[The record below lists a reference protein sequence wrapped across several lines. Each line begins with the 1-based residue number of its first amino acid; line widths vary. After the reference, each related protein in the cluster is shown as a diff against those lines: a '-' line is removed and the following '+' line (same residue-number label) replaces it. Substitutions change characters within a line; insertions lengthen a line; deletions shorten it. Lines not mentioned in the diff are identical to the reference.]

1 MKLESLTLRGFMTAF
16 AGREVTL
23 PIGQLPD
30 GLIAIVGDNGSGKTT
45 LLEAAPA
52 SLFRQFMSRTGDLKT
67 YAQDRDSCINS
78 RWSIGGTQ
86 YMVRLAV
93 DGIKGGAAAALG
105 IIDRDVEHP
114 RVINDG
120 KVSTFDPAVAKIF
133 PPLHVFKASAFAAQ
147 NKSGSFVHA
156 SKKDRRDIFAAF
168 LNLDRL
174 VAMSQTAK
182 ACAAEVDK
190 VRVRLQQDVQLLETD
205 TAPQVLEDARKQL
218 AALDQARMDMEIRRD
233 ARTLEI
239 QALEAHVARLAE
251 DVAAAAAAQ
260 QKVAAVDQ
268 ALVQKRTELAQHT
281 TRHDAMLAGHAAEL
295 QQLQQDRAGEL
306 AAIDA
311 RLQST
316 EEADDVRALDQ
327 HLATVLKGL
336 DEKIAGNRQ
345 VLDKGPDIRAA
356 ASVVANAM
364 IELAQLREAGD
375 VLRSRERDLDVR
387 RADNEAHIASFT
399 KPKNDLARA
408 EKDADLLEH
417 VPCGGQGDY
426 AGCQLLVNAQEAKA
440 TIAQLQAQLEGLTGA
455 LKAREALGADII
467 RVADAIDANR
477 KQVTAVTARL
487 QQATPMA
494 EYAASLAAAEARI
507 EELKAQRTATECD
520 YARQLAGI
528 KEQYDRQRTEL
539 QAERVRLVEA
549 WSTRESALRQRQA
562 ARVEDST
569 DVGDALAHQ
578 VKTLEVEH
586 AAAVLELNRVQAGSA
601 AAATLQAELVEL
613 RADRDAALTA
623 IATAT
628 SDAAA
633 VRRRL
638 EELTEKA
645 QRRAVLRGRL
655 AKLDAELLD
664 WQLLQRAL
672 DRDGLPALETDQ
684 AGPAIS
690 ALTNQIL
697 ADCFE
702 SRFSVELVTQVSRA
716 DGKGMKDDLTLL
728 VTDNQTGQQRDIAD
742 LSGGEEIIIGEAF
755 MSAISLFIN
764 ERSQQPVQTFFRDE
778 TTGALTKENTQR
790 YVRMLRKVMAL
801 GGVRQILF
809 ISHDPDAYALA
820 DAQIRVADGTVTTV
834 LPPYS
839 EAA

>member
-1 MKLESLTLRGFMTAF
+1 MRLESLTLRGFMTAF
-16 AGREVTL
+16 AGREVTI
-23 PIGQLPD
+23 PVGQLPD

-67 YAQDRDSCINS
+67 YAQDRDSAIETT
-78 RWSIGGTQ
+78 WLIGDKWYQARVT
-86 YMVRLAV
+86 VE
-93 DGIKGGAAAALG
+93 GIRGGANAALFDSA
-105 IIDRDVEHP
+105 IETVRP
-114 RVINDG
+114 LNDG
-120 KVSTFDPAVAKIF
+120 KVSTYDSAVAKIF

-156 SKKDRRDIFAAF
+156 SKKDRRDIFASF

-190 VRVRLQQDVQLLETD
+190 VRLRLQQDVKLLEID
-205 TAPQVLEDARKQL
+205 TADHVIDGLQRQAIGLEDERACH
-218 AALDQARMDMEIRRD
+218 ESRRD
-233 ARTLEI
+233 LRAADIAKAEQRLE
-239 QALEAHVARLAE
+239 QLAE
-251 DVAAAAAAQ
+251 DVAAAAAVQ
-260 QKVAAVDQ
+260 QKVDAVDR
-268 ALVQKRTELAQHT
+268 ALVQKRTDLASHQA
-281 TRHDAMLAGHAAEL
+281 RHDVMVRGHAAEL
-295 QQLQQDRAGEL
+295 QQLQQERAGEL

-311 RLQST
+311 KLQST
-316 EEADDVRALDQ
+316 EEADDVRALDE
-327 HLATVLKGL
+327 HLSSTLKAL
-336 DEKIAGNRQ
+336 DEKIGNNRQ
-345 VLDKGPDIRAA
+345 ILDQAEDIRAA
-356 ASVVANAM
+356 VATVAAASG
-364 IELAQLREAGD
+364 ELEQLRDAGE
-375 VLRSRERDLDVR
+375 VLRVRERLLAAA
-387 RADNEAHIASFT
+387 RAENESLIASFT
-399 KPKNDLARA
+399 QPKTELARA
-408 EKDADLLEH
+408 EQDAALLDH
-417 VPCGGQGDY
+417 VPCGGQGEY
-426 AGCQLLVNAQEAKA
+426 AGCQLLVNAQDAKA
-440 TIAQLQAQLEGLTGA
+440 TIASLQARLEGVVDA
-455 LKAREALGADII
+455 LKMRETIGADIV

-477 KQVTAVTARL
+477 KQVAVVERRL
-487 QQATPMA
+487 QDAKPMA
-494 EYAASLAAAEARI
+494 AYADKLAAAEARI
-507 EELKAQRTATECD
+507 EELKAQRTNAERD
-520 YARQLAGI
+520 YARQLTGV
-528 KEQYDRQRTEL
+528 KEHYDRRRTVL
-539 QAERVRLVEA
+539 LADRLRAIEA
-549 WSTRESALRQRQA
+549 WATRESSLRQRHL
-562 ARVEDST
+562 ARVQDSLEI
-569 DVGDALAHQ
+569 GDALSNQ
-578 VKTLEVEH
+578 VKDLSVEH
-586 AAAVLELNRVQAGSA
+586 VAAVLDLDRVKGGSA
-601 AAATLQAELVEL
+601 AAAQLQAELAQL
-613 RADRDAALTA
+613 RADREAAVTA

-638 EELTEKA
+638 EELSEKA
-645 QRRAVLRGRL
+645 QRLTVLRGRL
-655 AKLDAELLD
+655 AKLDQELLE
-664 WQLLQRAL
+664 WQLLQAAL

-728 VTDNQTGQQRDIAD
+728 VTDNTTGQQRDIAD

-820 DAQIRVADGTVTTV
+820 DAQIRVADGRVTTV